1 MPLRRTPLVTGEY
14 HHILNRG
21 VNKIPILQQKKDYD
35 RFTTTLLFYQT
46 LFSAMRF
53 SIFLTQ
59 SSQKRKEF
67 WQKTSSE
74 NQIEIVAYCLMPNHF
89 HLLLKQTKNAGI
101 ENFLQRVAGSC
112 SHYFNTKYK
121 RKGPLF
127 EGRFQAIRIES
138 DEQLLH
144 LSRYIHL
151 NPYSGYVV
159 KTLRQLEDYPYSSFP
174 EYIEKKEVEACNK
187 DIILEE
193 FDTPKSY
200 KKFVFDQADY
210 QRSLER
216 IKHQTLE

>member
-1 MPLRRTPLVTGEY
+1 MHFEKDRLY
-14 HHILNRG
+14 HLYNQGNNRQKLFFKRDNYLFFQQKIKTHILPFAD
-21 VNKIPILQQKKDYD
+21 V
-35 RFTTTLLFYQT
+35 
-46 LFSAMRF
+46 
-53 SIFLTQ
+53 
-59 SSQKRKEF
+59 
-67 WQKTSSE
+67 
-74 NQIEIVAYCLMPNHF
+74 VAWCLMPNHF

-174 EYIEKKEVEACNK
+174 EYIEKKEVEVCNK